1 MMKCVKEISCRV
13 IRSVPF
19 SKARG
24 DSSSARRVGREQYES
39 GRIAA
44 ATSKSRAIID
54 TVRDGD
60 MLSIVFGGEFPRGQ
74 ILDFYA

>member
-1 MMKCVKEISCRV
+1 MMKCAKEISCRV
-13 IRSVPF
+13 ISSVPF

-24 DSSSARRVGREQYES
+24 DSSSARRVNKERYET
-39 GRIAA
+39 GRICT
-44 ATSKSRAIID
+44 ATSKPRAIID

-60 MLSIVFGGEFPRGQ
+60 MLSIGFGGEFPTGP